1 LSSAAFRNYT
11 VITGEDKL
19 IFITPTYR
27 SDPDSVLHSG
37 IYNREFS
44 SALASAAVAGIAY
57 MFVAFNTGNTIGRAM
72 VFLLTFAGG
81 FPFFRKFVFK
91 ESLLEVVFNAAAGEA
106 KIYTTWITKRL
117 KETVSIMNIKDIS
130 IESRKHEVENPDA
143 VKFVKHISLQH
154 GTVIPGFGEEK
165 MLFLLKLH
173 LSDGSERTIYSDSN
187 MQDVITAYDEIK
199 GFLGLA

>member
-1 LSSAAFRNYT
+1 LKSAANRNYT
-11 VITGEDKL
+11 VIIEEDKL
-19 IFITPTYR
+19 IFATPTFR
-27 SDPDSVLHSG
+27 ADPDSVLHSG

-44 SALASAAVAGIAY
+44 SALSSAAVAGIVY
-57 MFVAFNTGNTIGRAM
+57 MLVAFNTGNTIVRSL
-72 VFLLTFAGG
+72 VFLLTFTVG

-91 ESLLEVVFNAAAGEA
+91 EGLLEMVFNSAAGEA
-106 KIYTTWITKRL
+106 KIYTSWITKRL
-117 KETVSIMNIKDIS
+117 KETISIKNIKGIS

-143 VKFVKHISLQH
+143 VRFVKQISLQH
-154 GTVIPGFGEEK
+154 GSVIPGFGEEK
-165 MLFLLKLH
+165 VLFLLKLQ